1 MNKEKLFY
9 LGFGGNIGDPEL
21 NITQAID
28 LLEKSIDIKLVAKSS
43 FWRTEPQGDKNQP
56 WYVNAVVCF
65 SYENLSPHLLLEKI
79 AEVEYNLGR
88 ERVVGNQNA
97 ARTIDIDILD
107 FSGIILDENNLTLP
121 HPRMFSR
128 AFVLVPLHEI
138 ASDFEYNGKN
148 ISAYLDEI
156 EYTLDGKKIYQ
167 Q

>member
-1 MNKEKLFY
+1 MSKQKIFY
-9 LGFGGNIGDPEL
+9 LGFGGNIGDPEV
-21 NITQAID
+21 NIQQAID
-28 LLEKSIDIKLVAKSS
+28 LLQEILNIKLVAKSS

-56 WYVNAVVCF
+56 WYVNAVAAF

-79 AEVEYNLGR
+79 AKVEYNLGR
-88 ERVVGNQNA
+88 ERVEGNKNA

-107 FSGIILDENNLTLP
+107 FSGINLDEKNLTLP

-156 EYTLDGKKIYQ
+156 DYTLDEKNIYQ
-167 Q
+167 K